1 MCPRGDAPLANIERI
16 RGLRRP
22 SAFCGDARRT
32 SGARGEQVRR
42 SRLALLS
49 PLALLLVS
57 GRPDLASVDAPP
69 VSLANSEASEA
80 APDSGFGPEAIVAIL
95 RDVNPRLSE
104 NELHRIAAAVLHSS
118 AKYGIDPELVT
129 AVMWEESDARPWV
142 RSPKGAIGLMQ
153 VMPYM
158 SARMEIAGNLTTI
171 EKNIEAGCLIL
182 SDNIRRLGVEDGI
195 SAYFWG
201 SEIRGVSYLHRV
213 LEKRASVRRLSES

>member
-1 MCPRGDAPLANIERI
+1 
-16 RGLRRP
+16 
-22 SAFCGDARRT
+22 
-32 SGARGEQVRR
+32 VRR
-42 SRLALLS
+42 SGIALLS
-49 PLALLLVS
+49 ALALLLAS
-57 GRPDLASVDAPP
+57 GRSDLASVETPP
-69 VSLANSEASEA
+69 VSLANSGASEA
-80 APDSGFGPEAIVAIL
+80 APGSGFGSVEIVAIL

-104 NELHRIAAAVLHSS
+104 SELQRIAAAVRHSS
-118 AKYGIDPELVT
+118 AKHGIDPELVT

-142 RSPKGAIGLMQ
+142 RSPKGAVGLMQ

-171 EKNIEAGCLIL
+171 EKNIEVGCLIL

>member
-1 MCPRGDAPLANIERI
+1 
-16 RGLRRP
+16 
-22 SAFCGDARRT
+22 
-32 SGARGEQVRR
+32 VRR
-42 SRLALLS
+42 SRLALLAA
-49 PLALLLVS
+49 LALLLTS
-57 GRPDLASVDAPP
+57 GRSDLPSVDAAP
-69 VSLANSEASEA
+69 VSLADSMASESA
-80 APDSGFGPEAIVAIL
+80 RDPGFGSKAIVAVL

-104 NELHRIAAAVLHSS
+104 SELQRIAAAILHSS
-118 AKYGIDPELVT
+118 AKYGLDPELVT

-201 SEIRGVSYLHRV
+201 SEIRGVSYLRRV

>member
-1 MCPRGDAPLANIERI
+1 LLLAV
-16 RGLRRP
+16 L
-22 SAFCGDARRT
+22 ALMLT
-32 SGARGEQVRR
+32 SGR
-42 SRLALLS
+42 S
-49 PLALLLVS
+49 
-57 GRPDLASVDAPP
+57 DLAPVGAPP
-69 VSLANSEASEA
+69 VSLAASEASKA
-80 APDSGFGPEAIVAIL
+80 ARDSHFGPEAIVAVL
-95 RDVNPRLSE
+95 RDVNPRLNESE
-104 NELHRIAAAVLHSS
+104 LQRIAAAILHSS
-118 AKYGIDPELVT
+118 ARYGIDPALVT

-158 SARMEIAGNLTTI
+158 SARMELAGNLTTI

-201 SEIRGVSYLHRV
+201 SEIRGVSYLNRV

>member
-1 MCPRGDAPLANIERI
+1 M
-16 RGLRRP
+16 
-22 SAFCGDARRT
+22 
-32 SGARGEQVRR
+32 RR

-49 PLALLLVS
+49 ALVFLLTS
-57 GRPDLASVDAPP
+57 GRSDLLPAVAPP
-69 VSLANSEASEA
+69 VSLAHPEASEP
-80 APDSGFGPEAIVAIL
+80 APDSGFGPEKIVAIL
-95 RDVNPRLSE
+95 RDVNPRLTE

-118 AKYGIDPELVT
+118 AKHGIAPELVT
-129 AVMWEESDARPWV
+129 AVMWVESDARPWV

>member
-1 MCPRGDAPLANIERI
+1 MRRRG
-16 RGLRRP
+16 
-22 SAFCGDARRT
+22 
-32 SGARGEQVRR
+32 
-42 SRLALLS
+42 LALLGA
-49 PLALLLVS
+49 LALLLLS
-57 GRPDLASVDAPP
+57 GRSDLPSVEAMP
-69 VSLANSEASEA
+69 LALAHPEA
-80 APDSGFGPEAIVAIL
+80 AEFARDSSFGLEKIVVVL
-95 RDVNPRLSE
+95 RDVNPRLTESE
-104 NELHRIAAAVLHSS
+104 LERIGAAILYNS
-118 AKYGIDPELVT
+118 AKYGIAPELVT

-201 SEIRGVSYLHRV
+201 TEIRGVSYLHRV